1 MNERNPMI
9 IDRNTGVLWNSLI
22 VTLIFALTAPCVTA
36 ETTAESESTPTAVV
50 EAFQNELIAVM
61 KAAPELGYRGRYARL
76 APAVRRSHDIATI
89 SRISVGSYWDGLDR
103 AQQARLVE
111 TFGDLSISTY
121 AERFDGYSG
130 ERFDTQSSG
139 DLSAEVAGV
148 RSLLMKA
155 DGGEIQFDYVL
166 HKDDRGWRIVNIVV
180 DGVSDLALKRA
191 EYAEILSRDGFHAL
205 IAALKEKIAA
215 NAQ

>member
-1 MNERNPMI
+1 MTYHRAGLMN
-9 IDRNTGVLWNSLI
+9 IDRTVTLLRLPLI
-22 VTLIFALTAPCVTA
+22 VTLFFALAAPGVTV
-36 ETTAESESTPTAVV
+36 EIESAPAAVV
-50 EAFQNELIAVM
+50 ERFQQELISAM
-61 KAAPELGYRGRYARL
+61 KAAEQLGYRGRYARL
-76 APAVRRSHDIATI
+76 APAVRRSHDIAAI

-121 AERFDGYSG
+121 AERFGGYSG